1 MRVLTITTYFPNA
14 ADRQRAVFVQ
24 NLVRAMRLRCQLQ
37 VIAPVAYVPPLAR
50 KAEWRAQRAIPR
62 RDSVDGMAVEHPRFL
77 VVPKLGWV
85 SGFSYFLGILRLL
98 RRGAR
103 AGGGAVVHAHCAYPD
118 GVGVALA
125 AALLGLPFVVT
136 AHGSDINV
144 YAERRLLR
152 WQIRWALRR
161 AAGVIAVSGA
171 LEEKIARLLGAGATG
186 LARIPCAAFDPRLF
200 FPRPRGPAR
209 AALDLHPG
217 ARVAVCVGQL
227 VPIKGLG
234 FLVDAWAEL
243 AGRGRL
249 GPHDRLVLLGDGP
262 CRAALERRAAAAGL
276 AGRVHFAGALCQADV
291 ARWIGAA
298 SLLCLPSLN
307 EGTPNVVVE
316 ALASGVPVVASR
328 VGGVP
333 DLVRDGVNGL
343 LVAPADSPA
352 LADALERAFARE
364 WDAAAVAASVATL
377 TWQAIAERNCAF
389 LQTILDAH
397 DALH

>member
-24 NLVRAMRLRCQLQ
+24 NLVRAMRLRCQVQ
-37 VIAPVAYVPPLAR
+37 MIAPVAYVPALAR
-50 KAEWRAQRAIPR
+50 KPEWRAQRAIPAC
-62 RDSVDGMAVEHPRFL
+62 DSVDGMAVEHPRFL
-77 VVPKLGWV
+77 VVPKLGCV
-85 SGFSYFLGILRLL
+85 SGFSYFLSILRLL

-103 AGGGAVVHAHCAYPD
+103 AGGDAVVHAHCAYPD

-125 AALLGLPFVVT
+125 ASLLGLPFVVT

-161 AAGVIAVSGA
+161 AAGVIAVSAA
-171 LEEKIARLLGAGATG
+171 LEAKIACLLGAGATG

-209 AALDLHPG
+209 AALDLPAP
-217 ARVAVCVGQL
+217 ARVVVCVGQL
-227 VPIKGLG
+227 VPVKGLG
-234 FLVDAWAEL
+234 FVVEAWAEL
-243 AGRGRL
+243 ARRGRL

-262 CRAALERRAAAAGL
+262 CRAALERQAAAGP
-276 AGRVHFAGALCQADV
+276 AGGVHFAGAVCQADV
-291 ARWIGAA
+291 ARWIAA
-298 SLLCLPSLN
+298 ADLLCLPSLN

-316 ALASGVPVVASR
+316 ALASGVPVVASG

-333 DLVRDGVNGL
+333 ELVRDGVNGL
-343 LVAPADSPA
+343 LVAPADSAA
-352 LADALERAFARE
+352 LADALERGLARD
-364 WDAAAVAASVATL
+364 WDAAAVAASVAAL
-377 TWQAIAERNCAF
+377 TWQAIAERNCVF
-389 LQTILDAH
+389 LQTILDQH
-397 DALH
+397 DARH